1 MPKNEPGFA
10 RDKVTTFVSIG
21 MMVLGIMAILWGYSA
36 FVSQTDDYDA
46 SINYRRVEVE
56 NNKPDFI
63 QSLRGAVTPLDEP
76 QFVEEETEVDNQE
89 TVLYTSY
96 MDRNA
101 VIGTLEI
108 PALHRT
114 VWIIQGT
121 QSAQLKKGAGH
132 YIESAMPGESDNSVL
147 SGHRETAFRG
157 IGALKIGDLVI
168 AKTSAGVFTYQVNET
183 YIVHENDKTVIIPSD
198 FAKLTLT
205 TCYPFNTPGYSPDR
219 YIVTA
224 LLITSEYAN

>member
-1 MPKNEPGFA
+1 MLKNEPGFVH
-10 RDKVTTFVSIG
+10 DKVTTFVSIG
-21 MMVLGIMAILWGYSA
+21 MIVLGIAAILWGYNA
-36 FVSQTDDYDA
+36 FVTQTGNYDA
-46 SINYRRVEVE
+46 SINYKRIEVE
-56 NNKPDFI
+56 SNKPDFI
-63 QSLRGAVTPLDEP
+63 RSLRVPVTPLDEP
-76 QFVEEETEVDNQE
+76 QNNEAQYEDEYRE

-96 MDRNA
+96 LDRNA

-108 PALHRT
+108 PVLKRT

-132 YIESAMPGESDNSVL
+132 YIESALPGESDNSVI

-157 IGALKIGDLVI
+157 IGTLKIGDLVI
-168 AKTSAGVFTYQVNET
+168 TKTSAGVFTYQVNET
-183 YIVHENDKTVIIPSD
+183 YIVHENDTTVIVPSD

-224 LLITSEYAN
+224 LLITSEYTN